1 MKDFNQLQYSADNKR
16 NKNNKKNKPA
26 KLGWGLLLL
35 TIGGLAFLLVANLF
49 GFHSS
54 QVAVTS
60 YQTLTQEFT
69 APGLIIRDE
78 VVTFAP
84 RRGKADIKETEG
96 TKVRAGEHI
105 LSLRT
110 GEEQDKLYN
119 YKAGIVSYRIDGLE
133 NTLQPSERNQLT
145 YEQFNKVRGKIDAI
159 EQGQRVNVGQPLFKI
174 IDNFKF
180 YLAVLLPQKKL
191 ANYEAG
197 EQIEIILTQLE
208 DVRSFKGEVD
218 RIIADKPENIMII
231 ELTKFVPQII
241 DLRKTTVRVVK
252 ERYHG
257 LVVPCSA
264 LTKDD
269 SDRVGVK
276 IRGQTKDYFKEVEVK
291 HKVGDKAVI
300 KGVLPGVKILVN

>member
-16 NKNNKKNKPA
+16 NKNKKNKPA

-35 TIGGLAFLLVANLF
+35 TIGGLAFLLAANLF
-49 GFHSS
+49 GLHSS

-60 YQTLTQEFT
+60 YQTLTQDFT
-69 APGLIIRDE
+69 TPGLIIRDE

-84 RRGKADIKETEG
+84 RRGKAVLKKTEG

-110 GEEQDKLYN
+110 GEEPDELYN

-133 NTLQPSERNQLT
+133 STLEPADRAELS
-145 YEQFNKVRGKIDAI
+145 YEQFKKVRGKIDAV
-159 EQGQRVNVGQPLFKI
+159 EQKQQVNVGQPVFKI

-197 EQIEIILTQLE
+197 EQVEVVLAQLE
-208 DVRSFKGEVD
+208 DVSNFKGEID
-218 RIIADKPENIMII
+218 QIIADKPENIMLI
-231 ELTKFVPQII
+231 ELTKFIPQLI

-257 LVVPCSA
+257 LVVPKIA

-269 SDRVGVK
+269 SDRVGVR
-276 IRGQTKDYFKEVEVK
+276 IRGQTKDYFKEVEVE

-300 KGVLPGVKILVN
+300 KGVLPGVKVLKN